1 MKKPLAEQLLEGTHY
16 STKVRLIDES
26 AGTRRIRMGLNVSRK
41 MVENL
46 LNPEHPTPNPETED
60 DKKYLEE
67 CRDAL
72 NGMSEKLLKVKTR
85 RRVKK

>member
-16 STKVRLIDES
+16 STKVRQIDEA
-26 AGTRRIRMGLNVSRK
+26 AGTRRIRMGINVSRK

-46 LNPEHPTPNPETED
+46 LNPEHPTPNPETEED
-60 DKKYLEE
+60 RKCLEE
-67 CRDAL
+67 CRDTL
-72 NGMSEKLLKVKTR
+72 NDMSEKLKAVKTR